1 MENVAPRLSI
11 GMPVYNG
18 EKYLTYALDSLLNQ
32 TYSDLEL
39 IISDNASTDGTQDI
53 CLEYAARDRRV
64 RYHRNPENIGAA
76 RNFHHVFTLSSS
88 EYFAWAAHDDM
99 FHREY
104 MRKCID
110 VLDRDPSIIG
120 CYSKTT
126 AIDAHG
132 NFLRNIDV
140 EVDTTSQYAN
150 VRLYNVI
157 AIDYLCIQMYG
168 VMRSSALRKIRTF
181 AGYNGFDRNML
192 AELCLLGKLYEI
204 PEHLFFHRL
213 HQNALGIAMNSGKP
227 LKELYLLDPGMNW
240 RYRDPFLTIY
250 RNYFTSVSRLID
262 SPTERI
268 KCYLKLQRLMVEKM
282 AGRAGRFI
290 RKNNT

>member
-1 MENVAPRLSI
+1 MENVVPRLSI
-11 GMPVYNG
+11 GMPVFNG
-18 EKYLTYALDSLLNQ
+18 EKYLASVLDSLLNQ
-32 TYSDLEL
+32 TYSDFEL
-39 IISDNASTDGTQDI
+39 IISDNASADGTQEI
-53 CLEYAARDRRV
+53 CLGYAARDRRV
-64 RYHRNPENIGAA
+64 CYHRNPENIGAA
-76 RNFHHVFTLSSS
+76 RNFHHVFSLSSS
-88 EYFAWAAHDDM
+88 EYFAWTAHDDIYDS
-99 FHREY
+99 EY

-110 VLDRDPSIIG
+110 VLDRDPSVLV

-132 NFLRNIDV
+132 DFLRNIDV

-150 VRLYNVI
+150 VRLYNAI
-157 AIDYLCIQMYG
+157 AVDYLCIQMYG
-168 VMRSSALRKIRTF
+168 VMRSSALRKVKTF

-213 HQNALGIAMNSGKP
+213 YQDALGIAMNSGKP
-227 LKELYLLDPGMNW
+227 LKELYLWDPGMNW
-240 RYRDPFLTIY
+240 QYRDPFLTMY
-250 RNYFTSVSRLID
+250 RNYFTSVSRLVD

-282 AGRAGRFI
+282 AKRAGRFI